1 MVRGLLEV
9 PVRLPSLAGPST
21 VIRES
26 ALKTLAAI
34 TIAIGV
40 LTGSLAY
47 GATTPTQFHAEK
59 DGRIVDLGLAPE
71 SETRQIT
78 LSLAVKN
85 MAAMEAHAAAVA
97 DPSSPKY
104 RQFLTPAQVGSLYG
118 QDAAAIAQV
127 VNFLQAQGLTVTKV
141 HANNLMISAQ
151 GTNAQLAAV
160 FGSPIHAY
168 RSLGRN
174 YEAPAGATAVPA
186 NLAGIVKAVHGL
198 NGRPLYRSN
207 VVRQPAS
214 GAAAGEAKLVPSRLP
229 TANAAVASQPGEYT
243 VLDFAAKY
251 NVTPLYAAGVTGA
264 GKTIGIATLAGY
276 RQSDAYGYWNA
287 LGLAVAPNRITDV
300 LVDGGPLPADGPGSG
315 GAAETTL
322 DIEQS
327 GGVAP
332 GANIR
337 VYLAPNSGNGFL
349 DVFAAAVD
357 ENIVDTLS
365 VSWGAAEIFN
375 RPDDLAA
382 FHAVFVQAA
391 LQGIPVIAASGDA
404 GAFDINSVFPYPDC
418 TTLLSADHP
427 ASDTAVLAAGGTT
440 LPHTQ
445 VHRYG
450 NITIPTERAWAWD
463 YLRAYITQ
471 YYGQVTYYTNYFP
484 VGGGGGVSV
493 DFNRPAYQNGLAGV
507 TTSAAAQ
514 SLYCKASVVGDPG
527 TSYEDLVDLPPGVSG
542 RNLPDVSLNADPYSG
557 YLVYFEGQWGAGNGG
572 TSFVSPQL
580 NGIFTLIAAGRSGRL
595 GQLHP
600 QLYGAFKTYGY
611 RAGSPFRPI
620 TAGTNLYYKSTS
632 TFNPA
637 TGLGSLDVTNLARAL
652 GVNL

>member
-1 MVRGLLEV
+1 MSLPV
-9 PVRLPSLAGPST
+9 PAGSST
-21 VIRES
+21 IDREP
-26 ALKTLAAI
+26 ALRTLTAVAV
-34 TIAIGV
+34 AIGV
-40 LTGSLAY
+40 LTTSLAQ
-47 GATTPTQFHAEK
+47 GATTSTQFHLDRDA
-59 DGRIVDLGLAPE
+59 RIADLGLAPQ
-71 SETRQIT
+71 SEVRQVT
-78 LSLAVKN
+78 LSLAVRN
-85 MAAMEAHAAAVA
+85 AAAMDAHAASLV
-97 DPSSPKY
+97 DPSSPNY
-104 RQFLTPAQVGSLYG
+104 RKFLTPAQVGSLYG
-118 QDAAAIAQV
+118 QDATSIAQV
-127 VNFLQAQGLTVTKV
+127 VNFLQSQGLTVTKV
-141 HANNLMISAQ
+141 YANNLLISAK

-160 FGSPIHAY
+160 FGSPIHVYQA
-168 RSLGRN
+168 LGRT

-198 NGRPLYRSN
+198 NGRPLFHSN
-207 VVRQPAS
+207 IVRQPAS
-214 GAAAGEAKLVPSRLP
+214 GVATGESKRVPSRIP
-229 TANAAVASQPGEYT
+229 TAHAAAASLPGEYT
-243 VLDFAAKY
+243 VRDLAAKY
-251 NVTPLYAAGVTGA
+251 NVDPLYAAGVTGT

-300 LVDGGPLPADGPGSG
+300 PVDGGPLPADGPGSD
-315 GAAETTL
+315 GAGETTL

-337 VYLAPNSGNGFL
+337 VYLAPNQGNGFL
-349 DVFAAAVD
+349 DMFATAVD

-375 RPDDLAA
+375 GPEDLAA
-382 FHAVFVQAA
+382 FHAVFIQAA

-404 GAFDINSVFPYPDC
+404 GAFDINSVLPYPAC
-418 TTLLSADHP
+418 TTLLTTDHP

-445 VHRYG
+445 VHKYG

-463 YLRAYITQ
+463 YLRNYITQ
-471 YYGQVTYYTNYFP
+471 YYGQTTYYTDYFP

-493 DFNRPAYQNGLAGV
+493 DFGRPSYQNNLAGV
-507 TTSAAAQ
+507 ASTSAAQ
-514 SLYCKASVVGDPG
+514 SLYCKASVLGDPG
-527 TSYEDLVDLPPGVSG
+527 TGYEWLIDLPPATPG

-557 YLVYFEGQWGAGNGG
+557 YLVYFEGQWGAGSGG
-572 TSFVSPQL
+572 TSFVAPQL
-580 NGIFTLIAAGRSGRL
+580 NGIFTLIAAGRNSRL
-595 GQLHP
+595 GLLHP

-611 RAGSPFRPI
+611 GAKSPFRAI
-620 TAGTNLYYKSTS
+620 TAGTNLYYKSTN

>member
-1 MVRGLLEV
+1 
-9 PVRLPSLAGPST
+9 
-21 VIRES
+21 
-26 ALKTLAAI
+26 LKTLTAI
-34 TIAIGV
+34 AVAIGV
-40 LTGSLAY
+40 LTTSLAY
-47 GATTPTQFHAEK
+47 GATTSTQFHLDRDA
-59 DGRIVDLGLAPE
+59 RIVDLGLAPQ
-71 SETRQIT
+71 SEVRQIT
-78 LSLAVKN
+78 LSLAVRN
-85 MAAMEAHAAAVA
+85 AAAMDAHAASIV
-97 DPSSPKY
+97 DPASPNY
-104 RQFLTPAQVGSLYG
+104 RKFLTPAQVGSLYG
-118 QDAAAIAQV
+118 QDATSIAQV
-127 VNFLQAQGLTVTKV
+127 VNFLQSQGLTVTKV
-141 HANNLMISAQ
+141 YANNLLISAK

-168 RSLGRN
+168 QTLGRK
-174 YEAPAGATAVPA
+174 YEAPMGTTAVPA

-198 NGRPLYRSN
+198 NGRPLFHSN
-207 VVRQPAS
+207 IARQPAS
-214 GAAAGEAKLVPSRLP
+214 GVATGESKLVPSRTP
-229 TANAAVASQPGEYT
+229 TANAAAASLPGEYT
-243 VLDFAAKY
+243 VRDLAAKY
-251 NVTPLYAAGVTGA
+251 NVNPLYSAGVTGA

-287 LGLAVAPNRITDV
+287 LGLNVAPNRITDV
-300 LVDGGPLPADGPGSG
+300 LVDDGPLPDDGPGTN
-315 GAAETTL
+315 GAGETTL

-337 VYLAPNSGNGFL
+337 VYLAPNQGNGFL
-349 DVFAAAVD
+349 DMFATAVD

-375 RPDDLAA
+375 SPEDLAA

-404 GAFDINSVFPYPDC
+404 GAFDINSVLPYPAC
-418 TTLLSADHP
+418 TTLLTTDHP

-445 VHRYG
+445 VHKYG

-463 YLRAYITQ
+463 YLRNYITQ
-471 YYGQVTYYTNYFP
+471 YYGQTTYYTDYFP

-493 DFNRPAYQNGLAGV
+493 DFPRPSYQGNLAGV
-507 TTSAAAQ
+507 ASTAAAQ
-514 SLYCKASVVGDPG
+514 SLYCKASVLGDPG
-527 TSYEDLVDLPPGVSG
+527 TGYEWLVDLPPSVPG

-557 YLVYFEGQWGAGNGG
+557 YLVYFEGQWGSGSGG
-572 TSFVSPQL
+572 TSFVAPQL
-580 NGIFTLIAAGRSGRL
+580 NGIFTLIASGKNSRL
-595 GQLHP
+595 GLLHP

-611 RAGSPFRPI
+611 GTRSPFRAI
-620 TAGTNLYYKSTS
+620 TAGTNLYYKSTN

>member
-1 MVRGLLEV
+1 
-9 PVRLPSLAGPST
+9 
-21 VIRES
+21 
-26 ALKTLAAI
+26 LKTLTAI
-34 TIAIGV
+34 TVAIGV
-40 LTGSLAY
+40 LTSSLAY
-47 GATTPTQFHAEK
+47 GATTSTQFHVDK
-59 DGRIVDLGLAPE
+59 DARIVDLGLAPQ

-85 MAAMEAHAAAVA
+85 LAAMEAHVASLA
-97 DPSSPKY
+97 DPASPNY
-104 RQFLTPAQVGSLYG
+104 RKFLTPAQVGSLYG
-118 QDAAAIAQV
+118 QDAATVAQV
-127 VNFLQAQGLTVTKV
+127 VNFLKAQGLTVTKV
-141 HANNLMISAQ
+141 HANNLLISAR

-168 RSLGRN
+168 QAQGRT
-174 YEAPAGATAVPA
+174 YEAPASATAVPA
-186 NLAGIVKAVHGL
+186 NLAGIVKSVHGL
-198 NGRPLYRSN
+198 DGRPLFRSN
-207 VVRQPAS
+207 VVRQPATGPS
-214 GAAAGEAKLVPSRLP
+214 AAEAKLVPTRIP
-229 TANAAVASQPGEYT
+229 TPNATPASLPGEYT
-243 VLDFAAKY
+243 VLDLAAKY

-287 LGLAVAPNRITDV
+287 LGLPVAPNRITDV
-300 LVDGGPLPADGPGSG
+300 LVDGGPLPDDGPGSG
-315 GAAETTL
+315 GAGETTR

-332 GANIR
+332 GANVR

-349 DVFAAAVD
+349 DMFAEAID
-357 ENIVDTLS
+357 DNIVDTLS
-365 VSWGAAEIFN
+365 VSWGAAEIYN
-375 RPDDLAA
+375 SPADLEA
-382 FHAVFVQAA
+382 FHKVFLQAA

-404 GAFDINSVFPYPDC
+404 GAFDINRNFPYPDC

-450 NITIPTERAWAWD
+450 SITIPTERAWGWD
-463 YLRAYITQ
+463 YLRNYITQ
-471 YYGQVTYYTNYFP
+471 YYGQTTYYTTYFP

-493 DFNRPAYQNGLAGV
+493 DFARPGYQNALAGV
-507 TTSAAAQ
+507 MTSAAAQ
-514 SLYCKASVVGDPG
+514 SLYCKASLVGDPG
-527 TSYEDLVDLPPGVSG
+527 SGYEDLIDLPPGAPG
-542 RNLPDVSLNADPYSG
+542 RNLPDVSLNADPYTG

-572 TSFVSPQL
+572 TSFVAPQL
-580 NGIFTLIAAGRSGRL
+580 NGIFTLIAAGTNSRL
-595 GQLHP
+595 GPLHP
-600 QLYGAFKTYGY
+600 KLYGAFKTYGY
-611 RAGSPFRPI
+611 GAKSPFRAI

-637 TGLGSLDVTNLARAL
+637 TGLGSLDVTNLARAF